1 MGGVSGLPFVTIEE
15 LLQAIDRK
23 LPPADEAEIAAF
35 EAEIGSTLPYD
46 YRRFLAQCNGGHLG
60 GALWFTGPTPEGRAA
75 DAGIH
80 HVGGFR
86 SEDHFSL
93 RANREAYQ
101 ESAVRIP
108 LDLVW
113 IMDDPFGN
121 AICLGIAGASRGKI
135 FFWDHEVPPTLDDW
149 DGRVESAENVQLLA
163 NSFTEFV
170 SGLHPNE
177 S

>member
-1 MGGVSGLPFVTIEE
+1 VSVLPRISGREVVAAF
-15 LLQAIDRK
+15 RK
-23 LPPADEAEIAAF
+23 LSYEVDRQRGSHIILRHAQPPHRRLTIPDHREVGKGTLRALIREAGISVEEF
-35 EAEIGSTLPYD
+35 IGL
-46 YRRFLAQCNGGHLG
+46 
-60 GALWFTGPTPEGRAA
+60 

-80 HVGGFR
+80 HIGGSR
-86 SEDHFSL
+86 AEDYFSL
-93 RANREAYQ
+93 RASREIYQ
-101 ESAVRIP
+101 ESEVRIP
-108 LDLVW
+108 LDLLW

-149 DGRVESAENVQLLA
+149 DGRVDSAENVQLLA